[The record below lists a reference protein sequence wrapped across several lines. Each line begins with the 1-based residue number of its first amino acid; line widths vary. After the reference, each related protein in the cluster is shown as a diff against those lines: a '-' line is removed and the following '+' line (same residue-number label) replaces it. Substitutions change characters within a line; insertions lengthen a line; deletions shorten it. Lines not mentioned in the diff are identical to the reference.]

1 MIIKFGKDKHIEI
14 DSWDLAKVLSTITA
28 VSAAIAKA
36 SKYKSIRKKDS

>member
-1 MIIKFGKDKHIEI
+1 MIIKFGKDKQIEI

-28 VSAAIAKA
+28 VSAAIAEA